1 MLLPNATD
9 ARTEPDT
16 NSPPCSLPHKYG
28 RFSFIQFHSKSETA
42 CAAAR
47 DTAGF
52 WKEGLSLPH
61 TTSRAS
67 SLPALLTTG
76 LAQDRSSAAPPPLQ
90 LILCLLLAERG
101 LHFDQEGFS
110 SEPPALT
117 VIFLCHTLKTDVGQ
131 LSLWRA
137 GRPQVEGPMFG
148 HSHETSLSMSW
159 GCDKL
164 AVLGQQLEDGAAG

>member
-1 MLLPNATD
+1 MPLMPEQSQTQIVLHGPCHINMEDFHLYSFTPSLKLHVLL
-9 ARTEPDT
+9 
-16 NSPPCSLPHKYG
+16 LG
-28 RFSFIQFHSKSETA
+28 IQLGL
-42 CAAAR
+42 R
-47 DTAGF
+47 
-52 WKEGLSLPH
+52 KEGLSLPH

-76 LAQDRSSAAPPPLQ
+76 LAQDRSSAAPPSLQ

-117 VIFLCHTLKTDVGQ
+117 VIFLCHTLKTDAGQ

-137 GRPQVEGPMFG
+137 GSPQVEGPVFV
-148 HSHETSLSMSW
+148 HSHKTSISRS
-159 GCDKL
+159 
-164 AVLGQQLEDGAAG
+164 LGL

>member
-28 RFSFIQFHSKSETA
+28 RFSFIQFYSKSETA

-47 DTAGF
+47 DTAGLG
-52 WKEGLSLPH
+52 KEGLSLPH
-61 TTSRAS
+61 STSRAS
-67 SLPALLTTG
+67 SLPACSPP
-76 LAQDRSSAAPPPLQ
+76 DRSAAAPPPLQ

-110 SEPPALT
+110 SEPSALT
-117 VIFLCHTLKTDVGQ
+117 VIFLCHTLKTDAGQ
-131 LSLWRA
+131 SLWRA
-137 GRPQVEGPMFG
+137 GSPQVEGPVFG
-148 HSHETSLSMSW
+148 HSRKTSRSRS
-159 GCDKL
+159 
-164 AVLGQQLEDGAAG
+164 LGL